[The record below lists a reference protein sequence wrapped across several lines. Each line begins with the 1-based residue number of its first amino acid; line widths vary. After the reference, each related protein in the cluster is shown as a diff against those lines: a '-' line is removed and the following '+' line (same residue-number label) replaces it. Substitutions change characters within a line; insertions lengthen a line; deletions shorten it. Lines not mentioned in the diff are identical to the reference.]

1 MEEYE
6 TGSRYEGFKSGGMR
20 NGRGKFYYQD
30 GGYYEGQWRNNKMD
44 GEGRLYYEG
53 GKLAYEGSWAQDE
66 FNGAGKVYNDNPV
79 PLDFPFDFTNF
90 ELLEDYWEYYEGML
104 VRDTKEGRGKIKLS
118 SGEVF
123 EGDFHNDRIQ
133 GFGKFYSRDGK
144 VVEGIWRESKLIKVI
159 NAER

>member
-1 MEEYE
+1 
-6 TGSRYEGFKSGGMR
+6 MR

-79 PLDFPFDFTNF
+79 ELHESFDFTNF

-118 SGEVF
+118 NGEFF

-133 GFGKFYSRDGK
+133 GFGKFTTRENK
-144 VVEGIWRESKLIKVI
+144 VIEGIWRESKLIKII
-159 NAER
+159 NNER